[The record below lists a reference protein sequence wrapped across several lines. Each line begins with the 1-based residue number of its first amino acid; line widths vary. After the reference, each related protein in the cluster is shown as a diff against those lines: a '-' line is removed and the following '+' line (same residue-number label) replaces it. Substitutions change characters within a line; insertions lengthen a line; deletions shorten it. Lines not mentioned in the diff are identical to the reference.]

1 MLFGN
6 GKNWRKSGY
15 ELNYKSKVG
24 VKSFNCDKN
33 KNSKLSKMTPLK
45 LSYNNAQSPKTVAE

>member
-1 MLFGN
+1 MRQLIA
-6 GKNWRKSGY
+6 
-15 ELNYKSKVG
+15 YKSKVG

-45 LSYNNAQSPKTVAE
+45 FSYCYAMSLTTIAE